1 MTQPSVGESPSKPTH
16 PSVAELFMGFFMAG
30 ISGFGGVLPFARRMI
45 VEERRWLTPAEFTD
59 MWSLCQFLPGPNI
72 INMSLALG
80 MRYRGLPGAVAC
92 VFGLVGAPFLIM
104 VGIGALYTQY
114 GYVPEVRAVLR
125 GIAAVA
131 AGLFVAMAFKM
142 AGATRDRSWLMG
154 FSLLA
159 FAGIGLLRLPL
170 AGVLLTLAPLSIG
183 FAWLRVRRGAGKP

>member
-1 MTQPSVGESPSKPTH
+1 MVAADKPV
-16 PSVAELFMGFFMAG
+16 PGVADLFMGFFMAG

-80 MRYRGLPGAVAC
+80 MRYRGFPGAVAC
-92 VFGLVGAPFLIM
+92 VLGLVGAPFLIM

-142 AGATRDRSWLMG
+142 AGSTRDRSWLMV
-154 FSLLA
+154 FAVLA
-159 FAGIGLLRLPL
+159 FAGIGLARLPL
-170 AGVLLTLAPLSIG
+170 ATVLLTLAPLSIG
-183 FAWLRVRRGAGKP
+183 FAWLSVRRRQHAAGKAEAP

>member
-1 MTQPSVGESPSKPTH
+1 MTQPSASEPVIPSI
-16 PSVAELFMGFFMAG
+16 ADLFMGFFMAG

-45 VEERRWLTPAEFTD
+45 VEERRWLTPAEFTE

-80 MRYRGLPGAVAC
+80 MRYRGLPGAAAC
-92 VFGLVGAPFLIM
+92 VFGLTGAPFLIM

-142 AGATRDRSWLMG
+142 AGSTRERSWLMA
-154 FSLLA
+154 FALLA
-159 FAGIGLLRLPL
+159 FTGIGLLRLPL
-170 AGVLLTLAPLSIG
+170 AAVLLTLAPLSIG
-183 FAWLRVRRGAGKP
+183 IAWLRARRKASTR

>member
-1 MTQPSVGESPSKPTH
+1 MTQPSASEPVIPGI
-16 PSVAELFMGFFMAG
+16 AELFMGFFMAG

-45 VEERRWLTPAEFTD
+45 VEERRWLTPAEFTE

-80 MRYRGLPGAVAC
+80 MRYRGLPGAAAC
-92 VFGLVGAPFLIM
+92 MVGLAGAPFLIM

-114 GYVPEVRAVLR
+114 GYVLEVRAVLR

-142 AGATRDRSWLMG
+142 AGSMRERSWLMS
-154 FSLLA
+154 FALLS

-170 AGVLLTLAPLSIG
+170 AAVLLTLAPLSIG
-183 FAWLRVRRGAGKP
+183 FAWLRARRKAAVP